1 MSDAADSLVRELYA
15 SRVYP
20 PMSHPS
26 ADPALLAVAARLGG
40 LEVVRPETAR
50 ILEIGCAGGHHLIS
64 LARRWPGSKCQ
75 GIDLGAEAVA
85 EAQRRAAAS
94 GTGNATFE
102 AVDLREFVPVAGGYD
117 FIIAHGFL
125 SWVPGA
131 VQDALFEFCRRHLAP
146 AGVAVISYNVLPGW
160 EARLEVVRRVLV
172 VQRAHGGEVTEVL
185 ERLRPVV
192 DDISQEAVALRLVI
206 DDMLA
211 KGEEILPFD
220 DFAPV
225 NDPWSFERFFRTA
238 TVAGL
243 HYLGEA
249 DPAEN
254 RPELPGGDEVLQ
266 STAGDPLAMQGEIDR
281 LTGRMFR
288 SSLVCRADAPVV
300 AGFSGRVVLDFSLRR
315 GVSPPADAAWV
326 ARAMDG
332 VLARLGPGAVPFE
345 LLARELPGV
354 ASSELARVILE
365 GIGRGWVRARVGDV
379 VFDPVPPAVPVLDA
393 FRLLCAREKLPVVD
407 AWLVPCSFPHSHYE
421 VLARMDGGLD
431 AAGLERLARERCPE
445 LQFWPWLKHL
455 AMRGLFG

>member
-1 MSDAADSLVRELYA
+1 M
-15 SRVYP
+15 
-20 PMSHPS
+20 
-26 ADPALLAVAARLGG
+26 
-40 LEVVRPETAR
+40 
-50 ILEIGCAGGHHLIS
+50 
-64 LARRWPGSKCQ
+64 
-75 GIDLGAEAVA
+75 
-85 EAQRRAAAS
+85 
-94 GTGNATFE
+94 FE

-125 SWVPGA
+125 SWVPGE
-131 VQDALFEFCRRHLAP
+131 VQDALFEFCRRLLAP

-160 EARLEVVRRVLV
+160 EARLEVVRRVLA
-172 VQRAHGGEVTEVL
+172 VQRAQGGEVTGVL
-185 ERLRPVV
+185 ERLRPAV
-192 DDISQEAVALRLVI
+192 DDGSQEAVALRLVI

-211 KGEEILPFD
+211 KGEEILRFD

-225 NDPWSFERFFRTA
+225 NDPWSFERFFRAA

-254 RPELPGGDEVLQ
+254 SPESPGEVLQ
-266 STAGDPLAMQGEIDR
+266 STACDLLAMQGEIDR

-288 SSLVCRADAPVV
+288 SSLVCRSDAPVA
-300 AGFSGRVVLDFSLRR
+300 AGFSARVVLDFSLRR

-332 VLARLGPGAVPFE
+332 VLARLGPIAVPFE
-345 LLARELPGV
+345 RLARELPGV
-354 ASSELARVILE
+354 AASELARGILE
-365 GIGRGWVRARVGDV
+365 GIGRGWVRARVGEV
-379 VFDPVPPAVPVLDA
+379 VFDSVPPAVPVLDA

-407 AWLVPCSFPHSHYE
+407 AWLVPCSFPLAHYE

-455 AMRGLFG
+455 AMRGLLG